1 VLSRIRVLVR
11 RECRV
16 GGGGGEL
23 EVVVV
28 VVLVVAI
35 FCSDNG

>member
-1 VLSRIRVLVR
+1 VLSRIRVLLR

-16 GGGGGEL
+16 GGGGGGEL

-28 VVLVVAI
+28 VLVVAI
-35 FCSDNG
+35 LCSDNG